1 MNLQAMAA
9 RISELCESVQHHAD
23 CYYNKAQS
31 EITDAEFDALVDE
44 LKTLVAELE
53 RNNPSASEIDQGKE
67 VLNNV
72 GAVPSYGRKVKH
84 SQIMGSLDK
93 ATKISE
99 IVAWYKKNAPNGG
112 KIAVMPK
119 IDGCASR
126 LNYDDGKLIQA
137 ATRGDGCLDAAT
149 LIEFEDG
156 RRLPIGEV
164 VSKRIHGRV
173 KSLCVETGK
182 IEYREI
188 TDFFNNGET
197 VDWKDVVFEDES
209 GNERTIRMTNNHQV
223 WVTNSAGGRYVKASD
238 LGVGDIVVGDLTQ
251 PSPLITVTGKRK
263 FS

>member
-119 IDGCASR
+119 IDGCFRSDQKVMMANGEERPISEIR
-126 LNYDDGKLIQA
+126 EGMSVLSYNENTGK
-137 ATRGDGCLDAAT
+137 TEPKR
-149 LIEFEDG
+149 
-156 RRLPIGEV
+156 V
-164 VSKRIHGRV
+164 VSVLVR
-173 KSLCVETGK
+173 KSDKIDAKPTGWMLLKFTGK
-182 IEYREI
+182 
-188 TDFFNNGET
+188 
-197 VDWKDVVFEDES
+197 K
-209 GNERTIRMTNNHQV
+209 
-223 WVTNSAGGRYVKASD
+223 
-238 LGVGDIVVGDLTQ
+238 DIVCTVNHPFLTLNRGWVEAQNLTDGDQ
-251 PSPLITVTGKRK
+251 FVEPEFAS
-263 FS
+263 